1 MLRAYLVDMTVL
13 RDYSRALLGLGFF
26 VAVCVSLGMQTS
38 VMAPACDDVPPAR
51 RVRDKLLR

>member
-26 VAVCVSLGMQTS
+26 AAVCVSLGMQTS
-38 VMAPACDDVPPAR
+38 VMAPAS
-51 RVRDKLLR
+51 LR

>member
-26 VAVCVSLGMQTS
+26 VAVTCIVFSDTH
-38 VMAPACDDVPPAR
+38 AR
-51 RVRDKLLR
+51 GPIL